1 MKKIINA
8 IIIIGYIWLSFI
20 LIYNT
25 VLPQE
30 YKDAIPFL
38 NSLGVLFS
46 GLSTG
51 AISSVLIYIKTFVNK
66 SERYNLD
73 IIKDLVNQIN
83 ALDDLFNKLEVAIK
97 NQGANI
103 NQLNNEKIVEN
114 ENKKELLQENKELV
128 KLIKLYFQS
137 KATNPLIDKDIEK
150 QIKEVLGDEEK
161 LD

>member
-1 MKKIINA
+1 M
-8 IIIIGYIWLSFI
+8 Y
-20 LIYNT
+20 
-25 VLPQE
+25 
-30 YKDAIPFL
+30 
-38 NSLGVLFS
+38 
-46 GLSTG
+46 
-51 AISSVLIYIKTFVNK
+51 
-66 SERYNLD
+66 
-73 IIKDLVNQIN
+73 LVNQIN